1 MQCGLF
7 KGHKITCGSRLTDI
21 GIPIV
26 KRGKSDQWSDD
37 GEKPT
42 ICIHHKM
49 TASSKEWPPM
59 AVDESKNGAQ
69 CHIFELK
76 SN

>member
-7 KGHKITCGSRLTDI
+7 KGHKIAYGSRLIDI

-26 KRGKSDQWSDD
+26 KRGKSDQWSND
-37 GEKPT
+37 GEKCT

-49 TASSKEWPPM
+49 TASSKEWPLM
-59 AVDESKNGAQ
+59 GVDESKNGAQ
-69 CHIFELK
+69 RHNFGLK